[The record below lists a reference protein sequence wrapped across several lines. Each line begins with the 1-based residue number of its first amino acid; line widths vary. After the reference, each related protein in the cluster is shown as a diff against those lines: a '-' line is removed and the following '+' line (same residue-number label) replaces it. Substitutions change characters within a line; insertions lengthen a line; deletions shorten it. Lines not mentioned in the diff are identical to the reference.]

1 MKVTNIFKITAIVAL
16 SLLLST
22 SMLAQEKPEATPEKK
37 ECESKLEKK
46 CCAKKTAEECKTK
59 KHTCTE
65 ECKTAGCDAVK
76 AKECKDAKAKKCKT
90 EKHVCT
96 EECKTAG
103 CDAVKA
109 KECKAAKEK
118 HCKTD
123 KAKECKD
130 KDGEAKTKECK
141 DGAKYECPMKCEP
154 ASHKP
159 GECSK
164 CGMELKKVEK
174 E

>member
-22 SMLAQEKPEATPEKK
+22 SMFAQDKPATPQEKPAAASEKHECTEA
-37 ECESKLEKK
+37 
-46 CCAKKTAEECKTK
+46 CKTD
-59 KHTCTE
+59 
-65 ECKTAGCDAVK
+65 GCSAEK
-76 AKECKDAKAKKCKT
+76 MK
-90 EKHVCT
+90 KHVCT

-109 KECKAAKEK
+109 KECKSA
-118 HCKTD
+118 

-141 DGAKYECPMKCEP
+141 DGKDGAMYECPMKCEP
-154 ASHKP
+154 ASHKS